1 MAVSI
6 ETRCCNCRAIA
17 ARLDERGWCEQC
29 VLDLD
34 YEACLLVSVEELIAE
49 WLCRGYPREHL
60 LAAVE
65 MSLADA
71 DGPIAD
77 GLLVRNPGGGW
88 HPAPSALAFDE
99 RRPCV
104 ANRIG
109 ELRYAGAGMSLE
121 ALARRVEVDATELA
135 LWEAGALPPR
145 DRAEAIADVFGVSP
159 SWLLKSDKE
168 VS

>member
-1 MAVSI
+1 MAVTI

-121 ALARRVEVDATELA
+121 ALARRARPGVARARGTRSTPSDAADYPVSDEEV
-135 LWEAGALPPR
+135 
-145 DRAEAIADVFGVSP
+145 
-159 SWLLKSDKE
+159 K
-168 VS
+168 